1 MPVQRRRRHLRLAC
15 SLCASCPLSRWLWTV
30 EGAGW
35 PLDSSMPWLLVFMT
49 TDPGWRGSTWLCVH
63 PPPAVE
69 GRQRGR
75 LLCRTPPAA
84 LRDPLPPTDLAPV
97 PVVTSHPISMLG
109 FCPGPAE
116 KEVKPPR
123 GSPRGVLVVSRQL
136 GSCCQWPQPGGS
148 PVEAGGRPS
157 SAGKPGCSHCPAPP
171 PILEWASQQTGTQAR
186 NQVRTGQSPRC
197 LQRWSDTRQ

>member
-1 MPVQRRRRHLRLAC
+1 MCFLSFVSMALDSGGCRVAAGQLHAMASRLHDDRPGLEREHLA
-15 SLCASCPLSRWLWTV
+15 LCAP
-30 EGAGW
+30 A
-35 PLDSSMPWLLVFMT
+35 
-49 TDPGWRGSTWLCVH
+49 
-63 PPPAVE
+63 PAVE

-116 KEVKPPR
+116 KEVKPPC